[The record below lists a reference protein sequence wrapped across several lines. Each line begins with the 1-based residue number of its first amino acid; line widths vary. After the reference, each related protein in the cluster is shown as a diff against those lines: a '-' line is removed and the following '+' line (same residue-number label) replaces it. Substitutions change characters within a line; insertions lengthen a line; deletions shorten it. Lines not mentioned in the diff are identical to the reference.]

1 MALSNL
7 RPGITITQQRV
18 TVAPNVQSTSL
29 PAVFV
34 GLNRDIVYRQKA
46 DAPGW
51 TAGDPRIGVAFP
63 GFVSGSGTVEAG
75 GTNPQLAPK
84 FYVSNSFGV
93 AEITSSVTPQNLAS
107 DTPSFDIASGISSVF
122 QIASGTLGC
131 FILDTGSELT
141 SQFKDEGADF
151 VFAGVSIG
159 DEIKVSGVTEYVVT
173 GVVSDSELQARR
185 AGKGPETIG
194 AIEAAKMRL
203 GPEDSND
210 FRVLETTSAPFIAAG
225 GFGPNGTKVRGGD
238 IIRIDN
244 WETKSGSGGIT
255 FDAKGE
261 GVGTTVGA
269 YVITAEDR
277 KVTLANSTLTVEAF
291 DTTSANVGTVFF
303 LVNEAGEEIPTFFA
317 VGPKVSDII
326 PVKTFQGSGLLDN
339 QDADTAASFVGVNY
353 QDDVN
358 AGTTGA
364 FTAANGSGERTF
376 TDASATFDDPT
387 GTNEHHIL
395 LLGSDGIYRPVFRVV
410 ATTTSELTVTQFD
423 SSALDDAATAV
434 NVDYMVVPYDTN
446 ELNDEKETGGGAAVS
461 AAGVDTDAATNT
473 VFTDAGGDIT
483 GFIAD
488 ARILECDDET
498 IDFSDEVTLSP
509 NGDNVAVGDLI
520 FSTDGI
526 LLFEVIGVPK
536 SETDGAPAD
545 SQHRLLVKLA
555 ANAGVALEATT
566 TLSGLGFTVRQAN
579 NRSDFVVR
587 RVISDSQLELQAA
600 PGGINPIGDA
610 LSVQGFIYYA
620 DAADTL
626 PVSVMAADTTVN
638 FSYSI
643 DKTVSGAD
651 LEGDILVT
659 YASLRK
665 DLTGVQQ
672 ITVQDYAT
680 ITGPAVPDNPIGMAA
695 QLYFSNTNNTAFV
708 AQVQED
714 SEAGWI
720 AAFNAITT
728 DSVYQVIPLTNDPEY
743 IGMAQAHVIEQST
756 PSEKKERILWQSYRF
771 EQNTVKA
778 SFLASDTP
786 TVSRSSAPLGEQTV
800 LINRDLV
807 ALGVAQGDVLQ
818 GTWSNGLISTEFE
831 GRIQNVSPTG
841 SATTVTMT
849 ADGNVPFDTAAMVV
863 IDYTILD
870 KPRSIAEQKDQVRD
884 YPATINNRRIRNIYP
899 DQVMIDFTDSTGD
912 GETTGF
918 YGGGEQQATVGAFY
932 VGGLEAA
939 KRTVFGPAA
948 PLTKRGS
955 TGILKVLDTFAAA
968 PGFQD
973 EIIDAGNYYIEM
985 QAGDGSNV
993 QAIRALTTSVA
1004 DLTEAEE
1011 SITPQ
1016 IDTFVRRLRTQL
1028 TPFLGPEILDQRFFD
1043 IVSAQAQSVVTRTLR
1058 ERQLKDLQLLEI
1070 VPSPDA
1076 ADTFL
1081 MRYQA
1086 VPFFSGA
1093 RAEVTITF

>member
-18 TVAPNVQSTSL
+18 TVAPNVQTTSL

-34 GLNRDIVYRQKA
+34 GLNRDIVYRQTA
-46 DAPGW
+46 DVFDWSAG
-51 TAGDPRIGVAFP
+51 TAANGISFP
-63 GFVSGSGTVEAG
+63 GFTSGIVEAG
-75 GTNPQLAPK
+75 VTSPQLAPK

-93 AEITSSVTPQNLAS
+93 AEITSSVTPQNLAGG
-107 DTPSFDIASGISSVF
+107 TPTFDIASGISSTF
-122 QIASGTLGC
+122 QISSGTLGC
-131 FILDTGSELT
+131 FILDADSELT

-151 VFAGVSIG
+151 VFSQVKVG

-173 GVVSDSELQARR
+173 GIVSDSELQARR

-194 AIEAAKMRL
+194 AIEAAKLRL
-203 GPEDSND
+203 SPEDSND
-210 FRVLETTSAPFIAAG
+210 FRVLETTSASFIAAG
-225 GFGPNGTKVRGGD
+225 GFGQSGTKVRSGD
-238 IIRIDN
+238 VIRVDN
-244 WETKSGSGGIT
+244 WYVKDGSGGLI
-255 FDAKGE
+255 FDAVGE
-261 GVGTTVGA
+261 NAGTVIGARTLTADDRLLTLPATSGIAVADYNTTTAAGTVFFVANDLDELVPAFYQIDDDGANLVAAGMFESNIVDDSQDADTGASYRAITYTADVAGTDGSFTALSSGTRTFTGTGFSGTVGA
-269 YVITAEDR
+269 
-277 KVTLANSTLTVEAF
+277 ANVYHVAIKGQDGIFRPVFNVVSIDDASTLTVE
-291 DTTSANVGTVFF
+291 
-303 LVNEAGEEIPTFFA
+303 P
-317 VGPKVSDII
+317 
-326 PVKTFQGSGLLDN
+326 LDS
-339 QDADTAASFVGVNY
+339 T
-353 QDDVN
+353 
-358 AGTTGA
+358 
-364 FTAANGSGERTF
+364 
-376 TDASATFDDPT
+376 
-387 GTNEHHIL
+387 
-395 LLGSDGIYRPVFRVV
+395 
-410 ATTTSELTVTQFD
+410 EL
-423 SSALDDAATAV
+423 AATAV
-434 NVDYMVVPYDTN
+434 ANNVEYAIVTFDGTAPTAAEIGGSATVTADGSGGIDADDFLDSDAQLIASVGAGQRLLTATDTA
-446 ELNDEKETGGGAAVS
+446 L
-461 AAGVDTDAATNT
+461 
-473 VFTDAGGDIT
+473 
-483 GFIAD
+483 
-488 ARILECDDET
+488 
-498 IDFSDEVTLSP
+498 DFS
-509 NGDNVAVGDLI
+509 GDGSGVATGDLV
-520 FSTDGI
+520 FSATGT
-526 LLFEVIGVPK
+526 LLFEVVGVPVTGLTGGDIAK
-536 SETDGAPAD
+536 R
-545 SQHRLLVKLA
+545 QLIVKLSP
-555 ANAGVALEATT
+555 NAGIALDAADTI
-566 TLSGLGFTVRQAN
+566 SNVGFTIRQAN

-587 RVISDSQLELQAA
+587 RVISDSQLEVQAA
-600 PGGINPIGDA
+600 STGINPITDTQA
-610 LSVQGFIYYA
+610 VQGFIYYA

-626 PVSVMAADTTVN
+626 PVSVMAPDTTVN
-638 FSYSI
+638 LSYTI
-643 DKTVSGAD
+643 DKTVSGSD
-651 LEGDILVT
+651 LTGDILVT
-659 YASLRK
+659 YAAIRN
-665 DLTGVQQ
+665 DIVGVRE
-672 ITVQDYAT
+672 ITVQDYASVV
-680 ITGPAVPDNPIGMAA
+680 GPAVPDNPLGMAA

-714 SEAGWI
+714 SEAGWT
-720 AAFNAITT
+720 AGFDAITT

-743 IGMAQAHVIEQST
+743 IGMAQAHVIAQST

-778 SFLASDTP
+778 SFLATDGAL
-786 TVSRSSAPLGEQTV
+786 VSRDAQGEQTV
-800 LINRDLV
+800 QIGRDLL
-807 ALGVAQGDVLQ
+807 ALGVAIGDDFS
-818 GTWSNGLISTEFE
+818 GTWSNGLISTAFT
-831 GRIQNVSPTG
+831 GRITDISVVGT
-841 SATTVTMT
+841 ATTITMLP
-849 ADGNVPFDTAAMVV
+849 DGNIPLSTTNMVV
-863 IDYTILD
+863 IDF
-870 KPRSIAEQKDQVRD
+870 SITSRPLSISEQKEAVKA

-899 DQVMIDFTDSTGD
+899 DQVMIDFTDATGD
-912 GETTGF
+912 GESTGF

-955 TGILKVLDTFAAA
+955 TGIFKVLDTFAAA

-1016 IDTFVRRLRTQL
+1016 IDTFVRRLRLQL

>member
-18 TVAPNVQSTSL
+18 TSAPNVQSTSL

-34 GLNRDIVYRQKA
+34 GLNRDIVYREKA
-46 DAPGW
+46 DVFDWSAG
-51 TAGDPRIGVAFP
+51 TAANGVAFP
-63 GFVSGSGTVEAG
+63 GFTTGIVEAG
-75 GTNPQLAPK
+75 VTSPQLAPK
-84 FYVSNSFGV
+84 FYVSNSLGV
-93 AEITSSVTPQNLAS
+93 AEITSSVTTVGLAS
-107 DTPSFDIASGISSVF
+107 GNPTFDIASGISSTF
-122 QIASGTLGC
+122 EISSGTLGC
-131 FILDTGSELT
+131 FILDAGSELT

-151 VFAGVSIG
+151 VFAQVRVG

-173 GVVSDSELQARR
+173 GVVSDSELQVRR

-194 AIEAAKMRL
+194 AIEAAKLRL

-210 FRVLETTSAPFIAAG
+210 FRVLEATSASFIAAG
-225 GFGPNGTKVRGGD
+225 GFGQNGTKVRSGD
-238 IIRIDN
+238 VIRVDN
-244 WETKSGSGGIT
+244 WNVKEGSGGLI
-255 FDAKGE
+255 FDAVGE
-261 GVGTTVGA
+261 NAGTTIGTSPND
-269 YVITAEDR
+269 Y
-277 KVTLANSTLTVEAF
+277 TLAADDRLLTLPAGSGITVGNY
-291 DTTSANVGTVFF
+291 DTATGQGTVFF
-303 LVNEAGEEIPTFFA
+303 LANDLDELVPAFYAIESDALEVAAGMFESNVVDA
-317 VGPKVSDII
+317 S
-326 PVKTFQGSGLLDN
+326 
-339 QDADTAASFVGVNY
+339 QDADNGAAYRAVTYSAPAATGADGSFTALSSGTRTFTAAAGLDSAGAVGVN
-353 QDDVN
+353 
-358 AGTTGA
+358 
-364 FTAANGSGERTF
+364 
-376 TDASATFDDPT
+376 
-387 GTNEHHIL
+387 NEIHVAIK
-395 LLGSDGIYRPVFRVV
+395 GQDGIFRPVFNVTNVV
-410 ATTTSELTVTQFD
+410 SATELTVAPLD
-423 SSALDDAATAV
+423 STELAATAIAN
-434 NVDYMVVPYDTN
+434 NVEYAIVAFDPGAITAV
-446 ELNDEKETGGGAAVS
+446 ETGGSAEVTAVGAPGVVLGGTEFIDGDGVS
-461 AAGVDTDAATNT
+461 IGSFGADERVLT
-473 VFTDAGGDIT
+473 
-483 GFIAD
+483 AD
-488 ARILECDDET
+488 ASV
-498 IDFSDEVTLSP
+498 DFSSGSTAP
-509 NGDNVAVGDLI
+509 IAVGDLV
-520 FSTDGI
+520 FSATGT
-526 LLFEVIGVPK
+526 LLFEVTGIPVSGNG
-536 SETDGAPAD
+536 SEDK
-545 SQHRLLVKLA
+545 LIVKLA
-555 ANAGVALEATT
+555 MHAGISLDADDVINNV
-566 TLSGLGFTVRQAN
+566 GITVRQADSP
-579 NRSDFVVR
+579 SDFVVR
-587 RVISDSQLELQAA
+587 RVISDSQLEVQS
-600 PGGINPIGDA
+600 GTSGINPIPDTQA
-610 LSVQGFIYYA
+610 VQGFIFYA
-620 DAADTL
+620 AAGL
-626 PVSVMAADTTVN
+626 PVSVVAPDTTVN
-638 FSYSI
+638 LAYTV
-643 DKTVSGAD
+643 DKTVSGSD
-651 LEGDILVT
+651 LTGDILVT
-659 YASLRK
+659 YAAIRN
-665 DLTGVQQ
+665 DIVGVRE
-672 ITVQDYAT
+672 ITVQDYESVV
-680 ITGPAVPDNPIGMAA
+680 GPAVPDNPLGMAA

-720 AAFNAITT
+720 AGFDAITT

-771 EQNTVKA
+771 EQNTVLA
-778 SFLASDTP
+778 SFLATDGAL
-786 TVSRSSAPLGEQTV
+786 VSRDSQGTLTV
-800 LINRDLV
+800 QIGRNLE
-807 ALGVAQGDVLQ
+807 ALGVEVGDDFS
-818 GTWSNGLISTEFE
+818 GTWSSGLVSTAFT
-831 GRIQNVSPTG
+831 GRITKTDLVG
-841 SATTVTMT
+841 TTTT
-849 ADGNVPFDTAAMVV
+849 LTLLPDGNVPINTTNMVV
-863 IDYTILD
+863 TDYTILD
-870 KPRSIAEQKDQVRD
+870 KPRSISEQKDQVRD
-884 YPATINNRRIRNIYP
+884 YPGTINNRRIRNIYP

-918 YGGGEQQATVGAFY
+918 YGGGKQQATVGAFY

-1016 IDTFVRRLRTQL
+1016 IDTFVRRLRLQL